1 MLHINNTET
10 KATIFALTAAVVF
23 AVACFRDAD
32 AEVYLFPRILAGL
45 MLALGFI
52 QLIHS
57 AREKAKPSQK
67 PDASAIVWPAL
78 LPGLA
83 VTVVFVLSIETIGF
97 YTGSFL
103 AFLCIVLIYGK
114 RKWTDHKAF
123 VYKSLIGALLILVLY
138 GLFWKL
144 LYVRTPQGWLI

>member
-1 MLHINNTET
+1 MLQFNNNET
-10 KATIFALTAAVVF
+10 KATLFALTAAIVF
-23 AVACFRDAD
+23 AVACFWNAD
-32 AEVYLFPRILAGL
+32 PEVYLFPRILAGL
-45 MLALGFI
+45 MLALGLI
-52 QLIHS
+52 QLIS
-57 AREKAKPSQK
+57 AIRERTELSQE
-67 PDASAIVWPAL
+67 PDAGAIAWPAL

-114 RKWTDHKAF
+114 RNWNDRKALL
-123 VYKSLIGALLILVLY
+123 YKSLIGLLFMLVLY

-144 LYVRTPQGWLI
+144 LYVRTPEGWLI

>member
-1 MLHINNTET
+1 MLQFNNTET
-10 KATIFALTAAVVF
+10 KATLFTLTAAIVF
-23 AVACFRDAD
+23 AVACFHDTD

-45 MLALGFI
+45 MLALGLI
-52 QLIHS
+52 QLLHT
-57 AREKAKPSQK
+57 AREKTEPPQK
-67 PDASAIVWPAL
+67 PDTGAIAWPAL

-83 VTVVFVLSIETIGF
+83 VTIVFVLSLETLGF

-114 RKWTDHKAF
+114 REWSDYRAF
-123 VYKSLIGALLILVLY
+123 VYKALIGGLFMLVLY

-144 LYVRTPQGWLI
+144 LYVRTPQGWLL